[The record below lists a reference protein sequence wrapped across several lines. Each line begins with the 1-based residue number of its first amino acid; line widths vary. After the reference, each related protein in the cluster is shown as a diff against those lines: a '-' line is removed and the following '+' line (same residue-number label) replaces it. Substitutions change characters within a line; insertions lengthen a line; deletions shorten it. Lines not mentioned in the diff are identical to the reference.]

1 MSTYSGHLL
10 HSMRPTMV
18 NIILLNGIVVT
29 SPFKASRFLASWQCL
44 PDSVIDLCKKN
55 HVFPSK
61 LGSVS
66 HL

>member
-1 MSTYSGHLL
+1 MKTYSGHLL

-18 NIILLNGIVVT
+18 NILLLNGIVVT